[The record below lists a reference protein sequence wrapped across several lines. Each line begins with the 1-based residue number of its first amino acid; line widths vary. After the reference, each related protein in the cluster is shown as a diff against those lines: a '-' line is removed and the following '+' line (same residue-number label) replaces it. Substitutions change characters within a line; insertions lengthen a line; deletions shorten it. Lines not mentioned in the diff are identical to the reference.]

1 MIEKCNEITGVWREE
16 VCVWGGGGSRLSATH
31 LSGGDFLDV
40 SGSLQGSG
48 GGGGESRGGG
58 GVTGLSAADSLET

>member
-1 MIEKCNEITGVWREE
+1 M
-16 VCVWGGGGSRLSATH
+16 CVGWGGSRLSATH

-48 GGGGESRGGG
+48 GGEGRAGGAG

>member
-1 MIEKCNEITGVWREE
+1 MC
-16 VCVWGGGGSRLSATH
+16 GGGSRLSATH

-48 GGGGESRGGG
+48 REGGGGDAAA
-58 GVTGLSAADSLET
+58 VTGLSAADSLET

>member
-1 MIEKCNEITGVWREE
+1 MIEKSNEIKGVWEE
-16 VCVWGGGGSRLSATH
+16 VVCVCGGGSRLSVTH

-48 GGGGESRGGG
+48 REGGGG
-58 GVTGLSAADSLET
+58 GVAWR

>member
-1 MIEKCNEITGVWREE
+1 M
-16 VCVWGGGGSRLSATH
+16 WGEGGRGLRLPATH

-48 GGGGESRGGG
+48 REGGGGCGGGG

>member
-16 VCVWGGGGSRLSATH
+16 VCVWGGGGH
-31 LSGGDFLDV
+31 V
-40 SGSLQGSG
+40 CLQHTYQVGIFWTCQEAFKALA
-48 GGGGESRGGG
+48 GGGESRGGG